1 MKRRPLLHSPS
12 LQWDYLPEWI
22 LVFFLFFSPFFF
34 FSIFFFSSGLNYH
47 GHRDWGTSWGFFFV
61 VVYFVCV
68 FLSEHNFLQLFGQLS
83 FLEGGGSNMSR
94 LLCLKYC
101 PLVKEG
107 ENAGPS
113 AMVSWALVELLVLFF
128 IPKYSALPGSNG
140 NGFTFH

>member
-1 MKRRPLLHSPS
+1 MALTITDIHLGTG
-12 LQWDYLPEWI
+12 
-22 LVFFLFFSPFFF
+22 
-34 FSIFFFSSGLNYH
+34 GLD
-47 GHRDWGTSWGFFFV
+47 GDFFV
-61 VVYFVCV
+61 VVAVYFECV

-113 AMVSWALVELLVLFF
+113 AMVS
-128 IPKYSALPGSNG
+128 
-140 NGFTFH
+140 